1 MMNPQPLFD
10 FRGIESA
17 AHLQESLA
25 KLVAIQVDDGSI
37 PKLVCGLDA
46 AYSDSSGVGVAAV
59 VDLVTGREVE
69 TAHSKLEGLVP
80 YFPGLFGFRE
90 GPLLLEATS
99 KLRSSPDMFIVEGH
113 GLAHP
118 RRFGLA
124 CHVGVALNKPTVG
137 VARKLLYGKEIE
149 DLSIVDADG
158 TVLGK
163 AVKPR
168 LRKRPLYVSVGYK
181 TNLTSAV
188 NVIISSMIHSPE
200 YPLPLRIAHQEAVQQ
215 KRRILSH

>member
-1 MMNPQPLFD
+1 MNPQPLFD
-10 FRGIESA
+10 FHDIESA

-25 KLVAIQVDDGSI
+25 KLVAIEPGDGSM

-59 VDLVTGREVE
+59 VDVVTGREVE
-69 TAHSKLEGLVP
+69 TAYSKLDGLVP

-99 KLRSSPDMFIVEGH
+99 KLGSNPDMFIVEGH

-124 CHVGVALNKPTVG
+124 SHVGIALNKPTIG
-137 VARKLLYGKEIE
+137 VARNLLYGKQKE

-163 AVKPR
+163 ALKTR
-168 LRKRPLYVSVGYK
+168 LLKRPLYVSVGHK

-188 NVIISSMIHSPE
+188 NVLISSMLHSPE
-200 YPLPLRIAHQEAVQQ
+200 YPLPLRMAHQESV
-215 KRRILSH
+215 RLRHRFFDV

>member
-1 MMNPQPLFD
+1 MNPQPLFD
-10 FRGIESA
+10 FRDIESA
-17 AHLQESLA
+17 THLQVSLA
-25 KLVAIQVDDGSI
+25 KLVAIEPGDGSM

-46 AYSDSSGVGVAAV
+46 AYSDSSGVGVAAL
-59 VDLVTGREVE
+59 VDVVTGREVE
-69 TAHSKLEGLVP
+69 TTYSKLDGLVP

-99 KLRSSPDMFIVEGH
+99 KLRSNPDMFIVEGH

-124 CHVGVALNKPTVG
+124 SHVGIALNKPTIG
-137 VARKLLYGKEIE
+137 VARNLLYGKQKG

-163 AVKPR
+163 ALKTR
-168 LRKRPLYVSVGYK
+168 LLKRPLYVSVGHK

-188 NVIISSMIHSPE
+188 NVVISSMIHSPE
-200 YPLPLRIAHQEAVQQ
+200 YPLPLRMAHQESGRLRHRFFDA
-215 KRRILSH
+215 